1 MKRGLRLITAAVL
14 LSIAAGTA
22 AAAGA
27 TVDLLAATAT
37 SDVVAGLPVHVQKL
51 APGVIRIWTGDHVS
65 STATVAVATDGGLV
79 IIDTLGYPAVDV
91 ELRRIIAR
99 ELGRDDFKYLI
110 NTHEHGDHTGGNCV
124 YSDCTIVGHELV
136 AAGMAAQAEDRQRMI
151 DWGATRI
158 AELQQRIAALPAD
171 SAATKSVLQEQ
182 LIISRLAL
190 ESRQSSAPACPPT
203 RTFTDRLTLN
213 VGGTA
218 FELAY
223 IGGMHSASDIA
234 VFIPKHGLL
243 LTGDTMSDTWLTDTP
258 GCLASFT
265 ARQGVRHDFPLLIK
279 NWDGLLAQKGAVKQ
293 FVTGHWN
300 GELSYAGF
308 AERVNYVKAVW
319 AAVNEAAAAGQ
330 DLEALTRDYTLAAKF
345 PQLVQARGFHQRF
358 HVGTVQEMW
367 TAVTGQQDAAGRIF
381 TLIDEGAAESAV
393 REVIDA
399 RGAKPARYYYQE
411 PSLIALGYRF
421 LQAGKVPQAVAM
433 FKTAVAIF
441 PRAWNT
447 YDSLAEAL
455 LRAGDTAGAIQNY
468 ERSIELNPDN
478 QNGKDALARI
488 RAGGTGT

>member
-1 MKRGLRLITAAVL
+1 MKRGLGLITAAVL

-22 AAAGA
+22 VAAAA
-27 TVDLLAATAT
+27 TVDIVAATAT
-37 SDVVAGLPVHVQKL
+37 ADVVAGLPVHVQKL
-51 APGVIRIWTGDHVS
+51 APGVIRIWTGDHIS

-79 IIDTLGYPAVDV
+79 IIDTLGFPAIDA
-91 ELRRIIAR
+91 ELRKIIAR
-99 ELGRDDFKYLI
+99 ELGRDDFKVLI

-151 DWGATRI
+151 DWGTTRI
-158 AELQQRIAALPAD
+158 AELQQQIAALPAD
-171 SAATKSVLQEQ
+171 SAATKAVLQEQ
-182 LIISRLAL
+182 LAITELSLAVRT
-190 ESRQSSAPACPPT
+190 SNAPACPPT
-203 RTFTDRLTLN
+203 KTFTDRLALN

-218 FELAY
+218 FELSY

-234 VFIPKHGLL
+234 VFVPKLGLL
-243 LTGDTMSDTWLTDTP
+243 MTGDTMSDTWLTDTP

-265 ARQGVRHDFPLLIK
+265 ARQGVQHDFPLLIK
-279 NWDGLLAQKGAVKQ
+279 NWEALLAKKDAIKQ

-300 GELSYAGF
+300 GELSFAGF
-308 AERVNYVKAVW
+308 AERVNYVKATW
-319 AAVNEAAAAGQ
+319 AAVNEAAAAGR
-330 DLEALTRDYTLAAKF
+330 DLASLQQEYTLAAKF

-358 HVGTVQEMW
+358 HVWTVQEMW
-367 TAVTGQQDAAGRIF
+367 TAVTGQQDAAGRIYA
-381 TLIDEGAAESAV
+381 LIDEGAAESAV

-411 PSLIALGYRF
+411 PSLIAMGYRF
-421 LQAGKVPQAVAM
+421 LQEEKVPQSVAM
-433 FKTAVAIF
+433 FKAAVAIF
-441 PRAWNT
+441 PQAWNT

-455 LRAGDTAGAIQNY
+455 LRAGDTAGAVKNY